1 MTATDASVEDANAED
16 ASADDASVEDAS
28 AKDAST
34 GDASAGNA
42 RAKVPEGELVYAVG
56 DVHGRSDLL
65 IELLA
70 KIDDDAART
79 VRERNVALGA
89 DAAPL
94 KRTLIF
100 IGDFVDRGHDAK
112 GVIETL
118 LHGLPDGFYC
128 HVLKGNHEQ
137 MMLDFLDD
145 ADGLELWR
153 MNGGEETM
161 RSYGVDVDKLSRT
174 GAAPKKW
181 HTAFAKGLP
190 QAHLDFFRNLELQVP
205 LGDYLFVHAGVRPG
219 VALDAQDERDSLWI
233 RHEFL
238 EAPGPFGKTIVHGHT
253 PELQPVIRPNRIGI
267 DTGAV
272 FTGALTAL
280 RLEDDTAR
288 FLQTG
293 G

>member
-1 MTATDASVEDANAED
+1 MT
-16 ASADDASVEDAS
+16 
-28 AKDAST
+28 AKDASA
-34 GDASAGNA
+34 GDASASDASAGDA
-42 RAKVPEGELVYAVG
+42 SSSDASASDASAGDASASDAGASVPHGELVYAVG

-65 IELLA
+65 IKLLA
-70 KIDDDAART
+70 QIDDDAART
-79 VRERNVALGA
+79 VRERNVTLGA
-89 DAAPL
+89 EAAPL
-94 KRTLIF
+94 KKTLIF

-118 LHGLPDGFYC
+118 LHGLPEGFAVHC
-128 HVLKGNHEQ
+128 LKGNHEQ

-145 ADGLELWR
+145 AEALELWR

-181 HTAFAKGLP
+181 HKEFVKGLP
-190 QAHLDFFRNLELQVP
+190 QSHLDVFERLELQARC
-205 LGDYLFVHAGVRPG
+205 GDYLFVHAGVRPG

-238 EAPGPFGKTIVHGHT
+238 EAPGPFGKIIVHGHT
-253 PELQPVIRPNRIGI
+253 PELAPVIRPNRIGI

-280 RLEDDTAR
+280 RLEGDTAR
-288 FLQTG
+288 FLQTEA
-293 G
+293 